1 MSKESAF
8 QFTRPVLKSL
18 VVTINDSFEPT
29 DEGKININIITHVNK
44 QQLLQETDENVAEV
58 ILSVEIGSQEDMS
71 SPFHIV
77 AEEAANFKWSKGQY
91 SEDET
96 DRLLKGNAPSLLLS
110 YLRPVI
116 AMVTSASAFPAY
128 NIPFIDLTKGV

>member
-77 AEEAANFKWSKGQY
+77 AEEAANFKWSKGHY